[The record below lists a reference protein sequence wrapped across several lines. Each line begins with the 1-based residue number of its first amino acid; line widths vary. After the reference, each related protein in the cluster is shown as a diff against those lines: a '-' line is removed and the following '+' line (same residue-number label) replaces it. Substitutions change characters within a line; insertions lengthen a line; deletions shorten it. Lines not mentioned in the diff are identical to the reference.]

1 VRDQHTISYKS
12 TSNSE
17 RTEVSSWE
25 LDLPR
30 STTHSIFASAL
41 PSPTDILRDILRA
54 KPCEVLF
61 QFLSPRCCFG
71 SAMNSNR
78 HSYNHYGVQA
88 LSHKWCSLILTL
100 LLSACGNSILAAVV
114 SHRQSSLVSAA
125 QFEIFVRADSDKGVI
140 MWPLLRCN
148 EFVKQ
153 SD

>member
-1 VRDQHTISYKS
+1 MRDQHTISYKS

-41 PSPTDILRDILRA
+41 PSPTDILCA

-78 HSYNHYGVQA
+78 HSYNHCGVQA

-114 SHRQSSLVSAA
+114 SHRQSSLRQRSP
-125 QFEIFVRADSDKGVI
+125 VRDFCTRG
-140 MWPLLRCN
+140 
-148 EFVKQ
+148 FG
-153 SD
+153 